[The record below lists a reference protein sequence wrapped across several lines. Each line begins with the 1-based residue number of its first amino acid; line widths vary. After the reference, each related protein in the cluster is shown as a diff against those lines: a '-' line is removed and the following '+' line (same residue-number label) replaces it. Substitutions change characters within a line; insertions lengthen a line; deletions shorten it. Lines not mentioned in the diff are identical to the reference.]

1 MSTEDSM
8 RKSTENLDHEA
19 GAAPSSEYL
28 DKVDPDEFGR
38 QDETDEDENDESGDD
53 EAADGGGTANR
64 ETAAASGE
72 DESRD
77 SRDDS

>member
-38 QDETDEDENDESGDD
+38 QDETDEGENDESGDDEDETGDD
-53 EAADGGGTANR
+53 EAADGGGTANSA
-64 ETAAASGE
+64 TTDPSSSAG
-72 DESRD
+72 
-77 SRDDS
+77 